1 MISHTALQWFKMLAG
16 MSLALPSLLSA
27 LPGLLSVLPGL
38 LSALPDLL
46 SALPGLL
53 LALPEAPRDEMH
65 YADAVVSLTVKPK
78 QHDPKHSW
86 NHQLMIGDQNTDTN
100 RPTMLQSGLAKV
112 QACGLLNVQML
123 NILRAMILSDD
134 CESNVKQAP
143 ELKKNWMDKQPVMVM
158 EENKNDK
165 NKDNEEQNDKEL

>member
-1 MISHTALQWFKMLAG
+1 
-16 MSLALPSLLSA
+16 
-27 LPGLLSVLPGL
+27 
-38 LSALPDLL
+38 
-46 SALPGLL
+46 
-53 LALPEAPRDEMH
+53 
-65 YADAVVSLTVKPK
+65 
-78 QHDPKHSW
+78 
-86 NHQLMIGDQNTDTN
+86 
-100 RPTMLQSGLAKV
+100 MLQSGLAKV